1 MIPDI
6 NLLPKIERKKTSSL
20 LLWLFVAVVCL
31 LLIAAGVKYFAL
43 KSEIETLT
51 AEEQEISAKIDDYND
66 QISNFEQ
73 QSQGSLEQ
81 SVQFV
86 ESVSYPVTPII
97 DSVERHLEPYE
108 KFTKMN
114 FNDEGITVN
123 IDFETLN
130 DVSIYVQKLL
140 EDNLYTD
147 VQIDKVTAF
156 KPEKNEYNNAD
167 SDEGLVPRYTAEI
180 KLAISNSDLL
190 AEVEHP

>member
-1 MIPDI
+1 MIPDL

-51 AEEQEISAKIDDYND
+51 AEQQDISVKIDGYND

-73 QSQGSLEQ
+73 RSQGSLEQ

-97 DSVERHLEPYE
+97 DSLERHLESYE
-108 KFTKMN
+108 KLTKMN

-167 SDEGLVPRYTAEI
+167 SDEDLVPRYTAEL

-190 AEVEHP
+190 AEVVHP